1 MTVLFLIILFFA
13 FTIQSLTG
21 FGGPL
26 IAMPLGISVAG
37 VALAK
42 PVVTLCAWLSAA
54 VIAIRNRRDIHWRE
68 LGKMSGV
75 MLVFMIAG
83 LWLFKNVQ
91 MTYLQVIYGV
101 IVMAIGLKKFFF
113 PSERPM
119 PRWLAAVSIC
129 IAGIMQGLFVSGG
142 SFLVIYAVSRIPEK
156 QKFRATLSAVWAT
169 VNILLLVSYAFDG
182 SFTAPVLTTSAWAL
196 IPLAAAVTAGSLLA
210 GRLKQQTF
218 LKAAYLLLI
227 VSGAIL
233 LITNL

>member
-1 MTVLFLIILFFA
+1 
-13 FTIQSLTG
+13 
-21 FGGPL
+21 
-26 IAMPLGISVAG
+26 
-37 VALAK
+37 
-42 PVVTLCAWLSAA
+42 
-54 VIAIRNRRDIHWRE
+54 
-68 LGKMSGV
+68 
-75 MLVFMIAG
+75 
-83 LWLFKNVQ
+83 
-91 MTYLQVIYGV
+91 
-101 IVMAIGLKKFFF
+101 
-113 PSERPM
+113 M

-142 SFLVIYAVSRIPEK
+142 SFLVIYAVSRIHEK